1 MNRRITSAAGAIS
14 LSLVLVLTGCAGVR
28 SERQGKQVG
37 KSICDLKSA
46 DDVDAAKKEIA
57 KIDEDFSDA
66 RRITGVDVNQ
76 DVRAIDEQLSDL
88 AEHTAQGNG
97 NLIEQDLA
105 VIRRNLTQA
114 INSSSDNVRHY
125 YEGVREGLDT
135 CFDN

>member
-1 MNRRITSAAGAIS
+1 MNRRFTVATGAVALCLGLLVTS
-14 LSLVLVLTGCAGVR
+14 CAGVR

-37 KSICDLKSA
+37 KAICDLKGADSA
-46 DDVDAAKKEIA
+46 DEAQKQ
-57 KIDEDFSDA
+57 IDRINEDFSDA
-66 RRITGVDVNQ
+66 VRITGVDVNQ

-88 AEHTAQGNG
+88 AEHAAQGNSA
-97 NLIEQDLA
+97 LIEQDLA

-125 YEGVREGLDT
+125 YEGVRQGLDT